1 MAKVTRAG
9 AVLRKMRADMLRQA
23 DRVKLEQLTGAL
35 RTARARRKKAL
46 QATVRSCKG
55 WRQHA
60 AARIKERRRE
70 ELARL
75 QVEAEQLRQQ
85 ARNRCQSR
93 RETIRTAGG
102 RVVARKTAL
111 LKEERELQAQLK
123 RLAKDAS
130 LKAARHK
137 ASAKE
142 RRAESDDY
150 VRGNL
155 PPELVGVFDR
165 VKGKITGSARRTR
178 TEAFLEWVQEHPE
191 DVLRHQEHAADRDVA
206 ALVAEHHATAAR
218 LRKGKRHYVELA
230 DAVPF

>member
-1 MAKVTRAG
+1 MATSKAG
-9 AVLRKMRADMLRQA
+9 AVLRRMRADMLRQQ
-23 DRVKLEQLTGAL
+23 DRVKLEELTQAL
-35 RTARARRKKAL
+35 RTARARRKAAL
-46 QATVRSCKG
+46 RATVRSCKG

-60 AARIKERRRE
+60 TARIRERRRE
-70 ELARL
+70 ELEKL
-75 QVEAEQLRQQ
+75 KIEAAELRQQ
-85 ARNRCQSR
+85 ARNRCQAR
-93 RETIRTAGG
+93 RETIRSAGG
-102 RVVARKTAL
+102 RVVARKAATL
-111 LKEERELQAQLK
+111 REERELQAQLK

-130 LKAARHK
+130 MKAARHK

-165 VKGKITGSARRTR
+165 VKGTIKGSARRTR

-191 DVLRHQEHAADRDVA
+191 DVLRHQENAADREVA

-218 LRKGKRHYVELA
+218 LRKGKRHYAELA
-230 DAVPF
+230 EAVPF